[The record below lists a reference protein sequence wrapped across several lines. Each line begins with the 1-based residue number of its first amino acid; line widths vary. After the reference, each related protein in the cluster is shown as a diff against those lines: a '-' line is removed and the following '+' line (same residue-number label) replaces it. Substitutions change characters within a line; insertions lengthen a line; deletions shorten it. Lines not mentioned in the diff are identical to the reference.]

1 MNIHEYQAKSILCEY
16 GVPLLRGTV
25 AFSVEAAT
33 QGAKELAGSLSAGFL
48 WVVKAQIHAGGRG
61 KAGGVV
67 LCRSLEEVGQAAQK
81 LLGTRLVTH
90 QTGPKGQ
97 EVKRLYIE
105 QGCEIASELY
115 LSLVVDR
122 KNQCLSFV
130 ASQEG
135 GVDIEAVSEKT
146 PERIINF
153 PIDPAAGFQPY
164 HGRKLA
170 YTLGLE
176 GKAVQQMVDLAH
188 NLYRCFIETDASLME
203 INPLVIT
210 KMGDLVA
217 LDAKMTFDDNGLF
230 RHPEIEELRD
240 EAEEDAD
247 ELEAKRQGLSYV
259 KLDGNI
265 GCMVNGA
272 GLAMATMDIIKL
284 NGASP
289 ANFLDVGGG
298 ASRDKV
304 AAAFKLILADP
315 NVEAILINIFGGIMH
330 CDIIAQG
337 IVSAAKEVS
346 LTVPMVVRLQGT
358 NEQEGKQILKESSLT
373 IILADDL
380 GEAARKVAQ
389 AVREAA

>member
-1 MNIHEYQAKSILCEY
+1 MNIHEYQAKSILAGY
-16 GVPLLRGTV
+16 DVPVLRGKVAYTV
-25 AFSVEAAT
+25 EESLKVSS
-33 QGAKELAGSLSAGFL
+33 ELGGSL
-48 WVVKAQIHAGGRG
+48 WVVKAQVHAGGRG

-67 LCRSLEEVGQAAQK
+67 LCHSSDEIRQAAQR
-81 LLGTRLVTH
+81 LLGSRLVTH

-105 QGCEIASELY
+105 EGCDIAKELY

-122 KNQCLSFV
+122 VHQCLSFA
-130 ASQEG
+130 ASESG
-135 GVDIEAVSEKT
+135 GIDIEEVAEKE
-146 PERIINF
+146 PEKILTMQ
-153 PIDPAAGFQPY
+153 IDPASGFQPY

-170 YTLGLE
+170 YGLGLTGE
-176 GKAVQQMVDLAH
+176 VAEKMVQFAR
-188 NLYRCFIETDASLME
+188 NLYKSFTELDVNLIE
-203 INPLVIT
+203 INPLVMT
-210 KMGDLVA
+210 TTGDLVA
-217 LDAKMTFDDNGLF
+217 LDAKMTFDENGLF
-230 RHPEIEELRD
+230 RHSEIEPLRD
-240 EAEEDAD
+240 EDEEDAV
-247 ELEAKRQGLSYV
+247 ELEASRQGLSYV

-284 NGASP
+284 HGASP

-304 AAAFKLILADP
+304 AAAFKLILADSH
-315 NVEAILINIFGGIMH
+315 VEAILINIFGGIMR

-337 IVSAAKEVS
+337 IVSAAKEVR

-358 NEQEGKQILKESSLT
+358 NEKEGKEILAASSLA

-380 GEAARKVAQ
+380 GEAAIKVAQ
-389 AVREAA
+389 AVRESA

>member
-1 MNIHEYQAKSILCEY
+1 MDIHEYQAKSILAEY
-16 GVPLLRGTV
+16 GVPILRGKV
-25 AFSVEAAT
+25 AYTAEEAVKVASELG
-33 QGAKELAGSLSAGFL
+33 GAL

-67 LCRSLEEVGQAAQK
+67 LCRSHEEVAQAAK
-81 LLGTRLVTH
+81 RLFGSRLVTH

-105 QGCEIASELY
+105 EGCDFVSELY

-122 KNQCLSFV
+122 THQCLSFV
-130 ASQEG
+130 VSEAG
-135 GVDIEAVSEKT
+135 GMDIEEVSQKT
-146 PERIINF
+146 PEKILTLQ
-153 PIDPAAGFQPY
+153 IDPASGFQPY
-164 HGRKLA
+164 HGRKMA
-170 YTLGLE
+170 YGLGLKGE
-176 GKAVQQMVDLAH
+176 AVKALGQLAQ
-188 NLYRCFIETDASLME
+188 NLYQSFGALDANLIE
-203 INPLVIT
+203 INPLVVT
-210 KMGDLVA
+210 KTGELVA

-230 RHPEIEELRD
+230 RHPEIEQLRD
-240 EAEEDAD
+240 EDEEDPN
-247 ELEAKRQGLSYV
+247 ELEAGRQGLSYV

-284 NGASP
+284 QGAEP

-298 ASRDKV
+298 ASQDKV
-304 AAAFKLILADP
+304 AAAFKLILADS
-315 NVEAILINIFGGIMH
+315 NVEAILINIFGGIMR
-330 CDIIAQG
+330 CDIIAEG

-358 NEQEGKQILKESSLT
+358 NEKEGKKILAESELA
-373 IILADDL
+373 IISADDL
-380 GEAARKVAQ
+380 GDAAAKVAE